1 MVCVHLILLPY
12 LLGGR
17 LMAYGTIGAVGNPFF
32 LCILRL
38 PGIDSPLGSLV
49 EDADIEQLPVF
60 FAAKQILEHA
70 STVL

>member
-1 MVCVHLILLPY
+1 
-12 LLGGR
+12 
-17 LMAYGTIGAVGNPFF
+17 MAYGTIGAVGNPFF